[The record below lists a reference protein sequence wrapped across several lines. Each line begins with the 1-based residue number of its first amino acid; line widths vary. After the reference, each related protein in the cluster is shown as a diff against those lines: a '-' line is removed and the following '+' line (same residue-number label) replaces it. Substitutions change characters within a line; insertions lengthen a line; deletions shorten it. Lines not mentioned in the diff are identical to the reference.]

1 MPYEYQRVNRAVMPL
16 TIKEVSYSYY
26 PGTALETKALS
37 GIDLRLEPGEFVGLM
52 GPTGCGKSTLLQ
64 IGAGLLHPLH
74 GSSSADGVVGMVFQ
88 NPDHQLFETTL
99 EREIAFAPKCRGLGE
114 EEIRRLVDEAL
125 RDVGLDTTGLRER
138 SPFTLSGG
146 EKRRAVVAGVLAMDP
161 VYLLLDE
168 PLAGLD
174 ADGTEILLDCLH
186 KRCKNGAAILMA
198 AHDSDVICEH
208 SSRVIRMDAGRII
221 FDGTPEE
228 AFAERNNPG
237 TDLPDLGHVRET
249 VIRLREAGLQLPDN
263 ITKFSELVRAL
274 RTMLEERRQDV

>member
-1 MPYEYQRVNRAVMPL
+1 MSL
-16 TIKEVSYSYY
+16 TLKKVSYSYY
-26 PGTALETKALS
+26 PGTAMQTDALS
-37 GIDLRLEPGEFVGLM
+37 EIDLRLDPGEFVGLM

-64 IGAGLLHPLH
+64 IAAGLLPPAS
-74 GSSSADGVVGMVFQ
+74 GSAVSDGVTGMVFQ

-114 EEIRRLVDEAL
+114 TEIRKLVGDAL
-125 RDVGLDTTGLRER
+125 RDVGLDAPGLRER

-146 EKRRAVVAGVLAMDP
+146 EKRRAILAGVLAMDP

-174 ADGTEILLDCLH
+174 ADGTEIMLDCLH
-186 KRCKNGAAILMA
+186 KRCRNGAAVLMA
-198 AHDSDVICEH
+198 AHDPDVICENA
-208 SSRVIRMDAGRII
+208 SRVIRMDQGRII

-237 TDLPDLGHVRET
+237 ADLPELGHVRET
-249 VIRLREAGLQLPDN
+249 VSLLQAAGVTLPGE
-263 ITKFSELVRAL
+263 ITKFSELVKAL
-274 RTMLEERRQDV
+274 RTVLSERGQHA